1 MRPACRFLH
10 RELQKLAGSSGP
22 KKHRNHLYGRR
33 QAYREEPAMNR
44 VPLVAILLAAACAPA
59 ARTSSD
65 NFPAPAPTEESS
77 ANAGT
82 QSPSASTP
90 ARVATQLPPR
100 PSEQKLDAEVE
111 ADIAAA
117 ADSAADAE
125 ALEQLATARPA
136 AADDDASGGTA
147 SVTWDIDVTS
157 FNNHD
162 RVQYYL
168 DFFTGPG
175 RQRMH
180 IWLQRLP
187 KYEGMI
193 RARLAEQGL
202 PEDLVY
208 LALIESG
215 FSNRAVSRASAVG
228 MWQFMAGTGRGYGL
242 RIDSWVDDRRDP
254 VKATSAAARHL
265 KDLRD
270 RFGSPYLAAAAYNAG
285 AGRVGRGLARLD
297 DGEDDDSLYSDATFF
312 KLYNTSLL
320 RRETKDYVPKL
331 IAAALIAKEPAKY
344 GFTVDSAAEPFRAD
358 SIEVPD
364 MTGLDVIARVADTTM
379 AEIRDLNPE
388 YLRLVTPPKVKSI
401 VLVPPGQGPSAQAA
415 FDALPK
421 DDRVSFH
428 EHVVGKSESVVSIGR
443 NYGVTSEQIYEA
455 NPGRKGHVRAG
466 QTLIIPS
473 ADAMSL
479 VVARSVAEPAT
490 SSVVRIHRVKSGET
504 LSGIAARYHVRA
516 SQIQRWNGLRS
527 SRIRAGQRLRL
538 GETSVERARRVTP
551 SRAAAA
557 KTHVVR
563 SGETLSGVAKR
574 YGVSVSALSK
584 QNGLSTRAHIKIG
597 QRLRIPG

>member
-1 MRPACRFLH
+1 
-10 RELQKLAGSSGP
+10 
-22 KKHRNHLYGRR
+22 
-33 QAYREEPAMNR
+33 MNR
-44 VPLVAILLAAACAPA
+44 VPLVAVLLAAACAPA
-59 ARTSSD
+59 AHV
-65 NFPAPAPTEESS
+65 S
-77 ANAGT
+77 AGG
-82 QSPSASTP
+82 SPTP
-90 ARVATQLPPR
+90 AATTQADAGPTAAPDRPSRPSTRVVGELPPR
-100 PSEQKLDAEVE
+100 PKDAKLDAEVD
-111 ADIAAA
+111 ADVAAA

-125 ALEQLATARPA
+125 ALEQLASARPA
-136 AADDDASGGTA
+136 LGDEDASGGAA

-175 RQRMH
+175 RSRMH

-187 KYEGMI
+187 RYEGMI

-215 FSNRAVSRASAVG
+215 FSNRAVSHASAVG

-254 VKATSAAARHL
+254 VKATRAAARHL

-297 DGEDDDSLYSDATFF
+297 DDGEDEDSLYSDATFF
-312 KLYNTSLL
+312 KLYNTGLL

-331 IAAALIAKEPAKY
+331 IAAALIAKEPARY
-344 GFTVDSAAEPFRAD
+344 GFTIDSAAEPFRAD

-364 MTGLDVIARVADTTM
+364 MTGLDVIARLADTTM

-388 YLRLVTPPKVKSI
+388 YLRLVTPPRVKSI
-401 VLVPPGQGPSAQAA
+401 VLVPAGQGESTQAA
-415 FDALPK
+415 FDSLEA
-421 DDRVSFH
+421 DERVSFH
-428 EHVVGKSESVVSIGR
+428 RHVVGKNESVKSIAR
-443 NYGVTSEQIYEA
+443 NYGVTTEQIYEV

-466 QTLIIPS
+466 QTLVIPS

-479 VVARSVAEPAT
+479 VVARNVAEPAT
-490 SSVVRIHRVKSGET
+490 PVVRIHRVRSGET

-527 SRIRAGQRLRL
+527 SRIRIGQRLRL
-538 GETSVERARRVTP
+538 GETSVERARRVAP
-551 SRAAAA
+551 SKSAASR
-557 KTHVVR
+557 THVVR
-563 SGETLSGVAKR
+563 SGETLIGVAKR
-574 YGVSVSALSK
+574 YHVSVSALSK
-584 QNGLSTRAHIKIG
+584 RNGLSTRAQLKIG